1 MPARAMKNNRK
12 EERKMAGWGDD
23 IDEEL
28 KNEEEIEVGF
38 CLKFKTMTL
47 IIDKIIEETR
57 EYDENH
63 PKDDLIRLLIND
75 LVILSVL
82 VMFSYNILMI
92 ATVFFM
98 LFYGYILIQIGKAW
112 KRFNYSMGQY
122 WLLTIIGLIV
132 AVAVGIVVQGLIF

>member
-1 MPARAMKNNRK
+1 
-12 EERKMAGWGDD
+12 MAGWGDD

-28 KNEEEIEVGF
+28 KNEDEEIEVGF

-47 IIDKIIEETR
+47 IIDKIIDETK
-57 EYDENH
+57 EYDEKH
-63 PKDDLIRLLIND
+63 PKDDLISLLIND

-82 VMFSYNILMI
+82 VMFSYNVLMI
-92 ATVFFM
+92 VTVFFM

-132 AVAVGIVVQGLIF
+132 AVAVGIVIQGLIF

>member
-1 MPARAMKNNRK
+1 
-12 EERKMAGWGDD
+12 MAGWGDD

-28 KNEEEIEVGF
+28 KKEEEIEVGF

-57 EYDENH
+57 EYDAKH
-63 PKDDLIRLLIND
+63 PKDDLISLLIND

-82 VMFSYNILMI
+82 VMFSYNVLMI

-98 LFYGYILIQIGKAW
+98 MFYGYILIQIGKAW

-122 WLLTIIGLIV
+122 WLLTIIGLII
-132 AVAVGIVVQGLIF
+132 AVAIGIVVKGLVF

>member
-1 MPARAMKNNRK
+1 
-12 EERKMAGWGDD
+12 MAGWGDD

-28 KNEEEIEVGF
+28 KKEEEIEFGF

-47 IIDKIIEETR
+47 IIDKIIDETR
-57 EYDENH
+57 EYDEKH

-82 VMFSYNILMI
+82 VMFSYNVLMI

-98 LFYGYILIQIGKAW
+98 LFYGYILIQLGKAW
-112 KRFNYSMGQY
+112 KRFNYPMGQY
-122 WLLTIIGLIV
+122 WSMAIIGLII
-132 AVAVGIVVQGLIF
+132 AVALGVVVQGLIF

>member
-1 MPARAMKNNRK
+1 
-12 EERKMAGWGDD
+12 MAGWGDD

-28 KNEEEIEVGF
+28 KKEEEIEVGF

-57 EYDENH
+57 EYDEKH
-63 PKDDLIRLLIND
+63 PKDDLISLLIND

-82 VMFSYNILMI
+82 VMFSYNVLMI

-98 LFYGYILIQIGKAW
+98 MFYGYILIQIGKAW

-132 AVAVGIVVQGLIF
+132 AVAIGIVVKGLVF

>member
-1 MPARAMKNNRK
+1 
-12 EERKMAGWGDD
+12 MAGWGDD

-28 KNEEEIEVGF
+28 KNEDEEIEVGF

-47 IIDKIIEETR
+47 IIDKIIDETK
-57 EYDENH
+57 EYDEKH
-63 PKDDLIRLLIND
+63 PKDDLISLLIND

-82 VMFSYNILMI
+82 VMFSYNVLMI
-92 ATVFFM
+92 VTVFFM

-132 AVAVGIVVQGLIF
+132 AVAVGVVIQGLIF

>member
-1 MPARAMKNNRK
+1 
-12 EERKMAGWGDD
+12 MAGWGDD

-28 KNEEEIEVGF
+28 KNQEEIEVGF

-47 IIDKIIEETR
+47 VIDKIIEETR
-57 EYDENH
+57 EYDEKH
-63 PKDDLIRLLIND
+63 PKDDLISLLIND

-82 VMFSYNILMI
+82 VMFSYNVLMI

-112 KRFNYSMGQY
+112 KRFNYPMAQY
-122 WLLTIIGLIV
+122 WLLTIIGLII
-132 AVAVGIVVQGLIF
+132 AVAVGIVLQGLIF

>member
-1 MPARAMKNNRK
+1 
-12 EERKMAGWGDD
+12 MAGWGDD

-28 KNEEEIEVGF
+28 KNEDEEIEVGF

-47 IIDKIIEETR
+47 IIDKIIDETK
-57 EYDENH
+57 EYDEKH
-63 PKDDLIRLLIND
+63 PKDDLISLLIND

-82 VMFSYNILMI
+82 VMFSYNVLMI
-92 ATVFFM
+92 VTVFFM

-112 KRFNYSMGQY
+112 KRFNYSMGHY

-132 AVAVGIVVQGLIF
+132 AVAVGVVIQGLIF

>member
-1 MPARAMKNNRK
+1 
-12 EERKMAGWGDD
+12 MAGWGDD

-28 KNEEEIEVGF
+28 KNEDEEIEVGF

-47 IIDKIIEETR
+47 IIDKIIDETK
-57 EYDENH
+57 EYDEKH
-63 PKDDLIRLLIND
+63 PKDDLISLLIND

-82 VMFSYNILMI
+82 VMFSYNVLMI
-92 ATVFFM
+92 ATVFFI

-112 KRFNYSMGQY
+112 KRFDYSMGQY
-122 WLLTIIGLIV
+122 WLLTIIGLII

>member
-1 MPARAMKNNRK
+1 
-12 EERKMAGWGDD
+12 MAGWGDD

-47 IIDKIIEETR
+47 LIDKIIDETR
-57 EYDENH
+57 EYDEKH
-63 PKDDLIRLLIND
+63 PKDDLISLLIND
-75 LVILSVL
+75 LLILSVL
-82 VMFSYNILMI
+82 VMFSYSVLMI

-98 LFYGYILIQIGKAW
+98 LFYGYILLQIGKAW

-122 WLLTIIGLIV
+122 WLLTIVGLII
-132 AVAVGIVVQGLIF
+132 AIALGIVVQGLIF